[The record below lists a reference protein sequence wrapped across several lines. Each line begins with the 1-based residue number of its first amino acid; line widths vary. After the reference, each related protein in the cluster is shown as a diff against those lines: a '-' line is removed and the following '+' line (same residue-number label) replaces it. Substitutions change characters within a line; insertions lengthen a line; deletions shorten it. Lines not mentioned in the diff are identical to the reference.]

1 MKKKALTHISLTRQ
15 ISLPDEIKL
24 ALFKKSPELGP
35 KILFF
40 SGGTALTEASK
51 VLTQYTHNS
60 IHIITPFDS
69 GGSSATLRKYFNMP
83 AIGDLRSRIMALA
96 DRSLIGNIEVI
107 ELFSYRF
114 SKEKN
119 NNDLRNELHIMSEAK
134 HSLVC
139 ALPIPVQRI
148 ICSYLQS
155 FISYIDD
162 SFPLQGASLGNII
175 LTSCYVRLER
185 EIDSVMYLFSQL
197 VGAKG
202 KVFPVTDSF
211 AHLAVELEDKS
222 AICGQNNFTGKEKTR
237 ITSPIKKMWL
247 CPSIENESDT
257 QPNTPLNSQPNTP
270 LNSQDEEKTNTSA
283 ISSTISASRETIQL
297 IKEAELICYP
307 MGSFFSSL
315 IANLLPEG
323 VVEAICQNPCPKIF
337 IPSKG
342 HDPELFGF
350 DINKQVNTLIEYLL
364 KGCKDK
370 DVNNVLNFIV
380 LDSKSH
386 KEKLNL
392 DSNIEQILYPLSK
405 RNNDNYFCPERLIEV
420 LLSLC

>member
-1 MKKKALTHISLTRQ
+1 MKKKSQAKILLTKE
-15 ISLPDEIKL
+15 ISLPDEIKI
-24 ALFKKSPELGP
+24 ALYKKSPELGP

-51 VLTQYTHNS
+51 KLTQYTHNS

-69 GGSSATLRKYFNMP
+69 GGSSASLRKYFNMP

-96 DRSLIGNIEVI
+96 DRSLIGNNEVI

-119 NNDLRNELHIMSEAK
+119 NTELRQELIEMIEQRHVLVND
-134 HSLVC
+134 
-139 ALPIPVQRI
+139 LPIPVRKI

-155 FISYIDD
+155 FENYIDNT
-162 SFPLQGASLGNII
+162 FPLQGASLGNII
-175 LTSCYVRLER
+175 LTSCYIRLER

-202 KVFPVTDSF
+202 KVFPVTDTF
-211 AHLAVELEDKS
+211 AHLAVELENKHC
-222 AICGQNNFTGKEKTR
+222 ICGQSKFTGKEQKS
-237 ITSPIKKMWL
+237 ITSPIKKIWL
-247 CPSIENESDT
+247 CDSLEDGT
-257 QPNTPLNSQPNTP
+257 CH
-270 LNSQDEEKTNTSA
+270 
-283 ISSTISASRETIQL
+283 ISSGKIKNSHGVSASKETLQL

-307 MGSFFSSL
+307 MGSFYSSL
-315 IANLLPEG
+315 IANLLPKG

-342 HDPELFGF
+342 HDPELLGY
-350 DINKQVNTLIEYLL
+350 DINKQINSLLEYLL
-364 KGCKDK
+364 KGCKVKSIDK
-370 DVNNVLNFIV
+370 VLNFVV
-380 LDSKSH
+380 LDNMIY
-386 KEKLNL
+386 KEKLKL
-392 DSNIEQILYPLSK
+392 DSNLEQILYPLSK
-405 RNNDNYFCPERLIEV
+405 KSDDNHFCPDSLIEI